1 METDQNTPSISEL
14 QAISHNIDAEISRFQ
29 ALVAVEDDKF
39 LRYKVFCL
47 SLCVPVCVCVCVPV
61 CVCLCVPVYVC
72 LCVCLCVSACVCVCL
87 CFYRGSKACAH
98 LCVSDFFLQKLAED

>member
-39 LRYKVFCL
+39 LRYKVCYL
-47 SLCVPVCVCVCVPV
+47 SLCVPVCVC
-61 CVCLCVPVYVC
+61 
-72 LCVCLCVSACVCVCL
+72 
-87 CFYRGSKACAH
+87 ACACACE
-98 LCVSDFFLQKLAED
+98 CV